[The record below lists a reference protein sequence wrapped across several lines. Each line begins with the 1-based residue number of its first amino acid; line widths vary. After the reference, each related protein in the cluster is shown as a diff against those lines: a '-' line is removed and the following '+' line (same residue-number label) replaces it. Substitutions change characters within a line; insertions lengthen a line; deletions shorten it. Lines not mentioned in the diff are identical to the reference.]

1 MFRYNK
7 SGGFNVPYGGISYN
21 KTNFDKNLSYF
32 SSKKLINHF
41 SKTTF
46 GNRDFYD
53 FMNKYEPEKNDFIF
67 VDPPYDSEFS
77 TYSKNEFVES
87 DQERL
92 ANYLINN
99 CKGNFMLVIK
109 NTDLISS
116 LYVQGTKTANKDK
129 IYISSFDKNYSV
141 SFKNRNNKKVQHL
154 VITNYPT

>member
-46 GNRDFYD
+46 GNMDFYD

-67 VDPPYDSEFS
+67 VDPPYDSEFRFW
-77 TYSKNEFVES
+77 E
-87 DQERL
+87 
-92 ANYLINN
+92 
-99 CKGNFMLVIK
+99 
-109 NTDLISS
+109 
-116 LYVQGTKTANKDK
+116 
-129 IYISSFDKNYSV
+129 
-141 SFKNRNNKKVQHL
+141 
-154 VITNYPT
+154 

>member
-1 MFRYNK
+1 M
-7 SGGFNVPYGGISYN
+7 
-21 KTNFDKNLSYF
+21 TE
-32 SSKKLINHF
+32 HF

-46 GNRDFYD
+46 GNEDFYD
-53 FMNKYEPEKNDFIF
+53 FMKQWKPKKNDFVF

-77 TYSKNEFVES
+77 TYSNNEFLQS

-92 ANYLINN
+92 ANYLINI
-99 CKGNFMLVIK
+99 CEGNFMLVIK
-109 NTDLISS
+109 NTSLISK
-116 LYVQGTKTANKDK
+116 LYVEGTKTANGGN